1 MRSED
6 KGNKLARKDN
16 KIDLEP
22 VAHFLYFLHKGANV
36 CMCMYIYIYTH
47 IHIHMNDYICTYN
60 LYSCVKLVIKYN
72 QVPTNRSIETD
83 HNQQPV
89 RPSLAW

>member
-1 MRSED
+1 
-6 KGNKLARKDN
+6 
-16 KIDLEP
+16 
-22 VAHFLYFLHKGANV
+22 
-36 CMCMYIYIYTH
+36 
-47 IHIHMNDYICTYN
+47 MNDYICTYN